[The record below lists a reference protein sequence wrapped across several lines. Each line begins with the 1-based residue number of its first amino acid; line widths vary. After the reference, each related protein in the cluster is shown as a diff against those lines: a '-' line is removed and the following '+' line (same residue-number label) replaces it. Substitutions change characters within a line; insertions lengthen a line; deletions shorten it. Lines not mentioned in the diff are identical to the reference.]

1 MNITVVRQDGSFT
14 TRPDTTLER
23 ESADFYLPDGFDAVR
38 VRPCTFIRII
48 KAGKALST
56 KFAGRYFDS
65 YGRGWLLECLTTDG
79 EAVDLVDGST
89 FLPQE
94 MQPAAELPEETMDSI
109 KDALCRI
116 SRLISVRIGDIV
128 AFEGAESEEA
138 ARGGS
143 AGPISIL

>member
-23 ESADFYLPDGFDAVR
+23 ESLDFYLPDGFTAAR
-38 VRPCTFIRII
+38 VRPCTFIRIT
-48 KAGKALST
+48 KAGKALSP

-65 YGRGWLLECLTTDG
+65 FGRGWLLECLTPGG

-94 MQPAAELPEETMDSI
+94 LHPASELPEETIDSI
-109 KDALCRI
+109 KDALSRI

-128 AFEGAESEEA
+128 AFENTESEEA